1 MKTWRLRQGADRRI
15 RSGHPWIFS
24 NELTESPKGHEPGAP
39 VRLEDVK
46 GQFLAIGYGNPHSL
60 ISFRAL
66 SYDSAVG
73 DPSSRVF
80 LVGKLT
86 KAWQQR
92 FGLGYTMSFRLCY
105 GEGDFFPGLVVDR
118 YLVQLESGKTAQVF
132 AAQVLT
138 AGAQYVL
145 GDLVSFFQ
153 ELALAAK
160 QAGLSEASW
169 EQTAVV
175 LRNDV
180 NIRKLEGLA
189 YENSQ
194 VLKNVEGLS
203 LDKCN
208 IALHS
213 PWAWS
218 ETLLMRVDLIE
229 GQKTGF
235 FLDQAYNIQVICE
248 LIKARTHFYKEL
260 KRPVKILDL
269 CCYVGQWSTK
279 MSEVFRKLGVPAEVT
294 LVDVSDPALQMA
306 KFNVERAGAAKIEC
320 LKMDVLEDLPR
331 LQDRAYDIVI
341 ADPPAFIKAKK
352 DLPTGSHAY
361 LKMNTQA
368 VRLARSGGL
377 VASCS
382 CSGLFKEEDM
392 IPVLQKA
399 VRRDGREARC
409 IAHGGHAPDHP
420 VLVSFPEGFYLKMF
434 VHSVAED

>member
-15 RSGHPWIFS
+15 RAGHPWIFS
-24 NELTESPKGHEPGAP
+24 NELTESPKGHSPGAP

-66 SYDSAVG
+66 SYDSLVT
-73 DPSSRVF
+73 DPTSRPF

-86 KAWQQR
+86 KAWRQR
-92 FGLGYTMSFRLCY
+92 FSLGYTLSFRLCY

-118 YLVQLESGKTAQVF
+118 YVVQTPAGEKAQVF

-138 AGAQYVL
+138 AGAQVVL
-145 GDLVSFFQ
+145 GDLLSFFAQ
-153 ELALAAK
+153 LTESAQREGLAKITWAN
-160 QAGLSEASW
+160 
-169 EQTAVV
+169 TAVV

-180 NIRKLEGLA
+180 NIRKLEGLN
-189 YENSQ
+189 YENSS
-194 VLKNVEGLS
+194 VLKNVEGLNLAS
-203 LDKCN
+203 CDM
-208 IALHS
+208 ALHS
-213 PWAWS
+213 PWNWQ
-218 ETLLMRVDLIE
+218 EELLMQVDLIE

-235 FLDQAYNIQVICE
+235 FLDQAYNIQVMCE
-248 LIKARTHFYKEL
+248 LIKARADFYRSQQ
-260 KRPVKILDL
+260 RPVKILDL

-279 MSEVFRKLGVPAEVT
+279 MASVLKKLGIPVEVT
-294 LVDVSDPALQMA
+294 LVDVSDPALKMA
-306 KFNVERAGAAKIEC
+306 KLNVERAGASKVEC

-331 LQDRAYDIVI
+331 LPDRHFDIVI

-368 VRLARSGGL
+368 VRLTKSGGL